1 MSDIDFSSLPNK
13 KYYSISEVSTL
24 LGIKQ
29 TEIRYWEKFQPKLRS
44 KSITRRYD
52 LKKIKL
58 LLEMKKLI
66 KDQGIKPEKIDA
78 HLNAKK
84 NPKPQQIEIKK
95 ELIKIKD
102 IIKKSSKVQIN

>member
-13 KYYSISEVSTL
+13 KYYSISEVSSL
-24 LGIKQ
+24 LRIKQ

-44 KSITRRYD
+44 KSVTRSYD
-52 LKKIKL
+52 LKRIKL
-58 LLEMKKLI
+58 LVEMKKLI
-66 KDQGIKPEKIDA
+66 KDQGVKPGKIAA

-84 NPKPQQIEIKK
+84 DPRPQQIEIKK

-102 IIKKSSKVQIN
+102 IIKKASKV

>member
-1 MSDIDFSSLPNK
+1 
-13 KYYSISEVSTL
+13 
-24 LGIKQ
+24 
-29 TEIRYWEKFQPKLRS
+29 
-44 KSITRRYD
+44 
-52 LKKIKL
+52 
-58 LLEMKKLI
+58 MKKLI

-102 IIKKSSKVQIN
+102 IIKKSSKVQINQQNNYQVRRYYEEIMNKILESGANFKLTLSNSL

>member
-13 KYYSISEVSTL
+13 KYYSISEVSSL

-44 KSITRRYD
+44 KSVTRSYD
-52 LKKIKL
+52 LKRIKL
-58 LLEMKKLI
+58 LVEMKKLI
-66 KDQGIKPEKIDA
+66 KDQGIRPGKIAA

-84 NPKPQQIEIKK
+84 NPRPQQIEMKK

-102 IIKKSSKVQIN
+102 IIKKASKV

>member
-1 MSDIDFSSLPNK
+1 
-13 KYYSISEVSTL
+13 
-24 LGIKQ
+24 
-29 TEIRYWEKFQPKLRS
+29 
-44 KSITRRYD
+44 
-52 LKKIKL
+52 
-58 LLEMKKLI
+58 MKKLI

-102 IIKKSSKVQIN
+102 IIKKSSIVQIN